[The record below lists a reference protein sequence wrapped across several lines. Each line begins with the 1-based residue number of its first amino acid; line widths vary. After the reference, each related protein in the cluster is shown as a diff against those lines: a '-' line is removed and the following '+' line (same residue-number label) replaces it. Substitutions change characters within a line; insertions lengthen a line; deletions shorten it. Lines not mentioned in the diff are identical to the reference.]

1 MKVNR
6 KSKSNNQKLAKRR
19 AIFLD
24 RDGVINENRP
34 DHVKSWDEFV
44 FLSRAKAAL
53 NRIALSDFLAIVTTN
68 QSGVHR
74 GAFDERALRDI
85 HIRMSREIKRA
96 GGRLD
101 AVYYCPHLPEEN
113 CECRK
118 PCSGMYNQA
127 AERWGIDFSRS
138 YVIGDAMADVQAA
151 LAIGSTPV
159 LVLTGRGEDQHDLL
173 IENNHSGFHV
183 ANDLWDAVDWV
194 WQREKIPG

>member
-1 MKVNR
+1 M
-6 KSKSNNQKLAKRR
+6 KRR

-34 DHVKSWDEFV
+34 DHVKNWDEFI
-44 FLSRAKAAL
+44 FLSRTKDAL
-53 NRIALSDFLAIVTTN
+53 RRLATSDFLAIVTTN

-74 GAFDERALRDI
+74 GVFNELALRDI
-85 HIRMSREIKRA
+85 HTRMSSAIARA
-96 GGRLD
+96 GGRID
-101 AVYYCPHLPEEN
+101 AVFYCPHLPDEN

-118 PCSGMYNQA
+118 PRTGMYRWA
-127 AERWGIDFSRS
+127 AEKWDVDFAHS

-151 LAIGSTPV
+151 QALGSTPI

-173 IENNHSGFHV
+173 IENNHSGFQV
-183 ANDLWDAVDWV
+183 VDDLWDAVELI